1 MAGVSYPQM
10 IAAFKT
16 WYGQNKTRP
25 SKSLI
30 IDGQAAIRKASFG
43 EMLQAGLTEL
53 GIQAALGGFEFL
65 KGGPE
70 GFDKFL
76 SSLPKEVSEPAK
88 ALSKSAG
95 DAVTSLKSTLT
106 GPDGLIPP
114 GGNLAAFKTTVE
126 DGLTSVTN
134 NFINPI
140 SDVLSGTKDALNG
153 DITKLSGLQSLYAG
167 DTSLSGVFGDGVTN
181 LGIAVTGAIDKA
193 KAWSDE
199 LTLGSGDFS
208 LTDAFDVINS
218 QHTKFMAQ
226 YLGIG
231 DVPTLTSLVGTIARP
246 DLYKDLVDAKDQLEE
261 ELLNLRKSAALKY
274 PEIFIPDGEGGTRSE
289 PNPEIAELGLD
300 DLPLPEQTALIDNF
314 DFFKEQ
320 YESAL
325 TQVDS
330 ASNAIQT
337 QVQSDQ
343 QNILI
348 TLKAQSSLDDLG
360 SISNTYVGITDPAQ
374 RALFESTVKP
384 DILETTKSLAPLISK
399 ATDPIDPVIP

>member
-30 IDGQAAIRKASFG
+30 IDGQAAIRKSSTG

-53 GIQAALGGFEFL
+53 GIQAALGGFEFI

-76 SSLPKEVSEPAK
+76 STLPKEISEPAK

-95 DAVTSLKSTLT
+95 EAVTSLKT
-106 GPDGLIPP
+106 GLGELIPA
-114 GGNLAAFKTTVE
+114 GGDLAAFKTTLE
-126 DGLTSVTN
+126 SGLTSVTT

-140 SDVLSGTKDALNG
+140 GDVLGGVKDSFNG
-153 DITKLSGLQSLYAG
+153 DVSKLTGLESLYAG
-167 DTSLSGVFGDGVTN
+167 DSSLSGLFGQGVTK
-181 LGIAVTGAIDKA
+181 LGTAVTGAIDTA
-193 KAWSDE
+193 KNWSDE
-199 LTLGSGDFS
+199 LTLGTGDFS
-208 LTDAFDVINS
+208 LTDAFDMVNS
-218 QHTKFMAQ
+218 EHTEFMAK

-231 DVPTLTSLVGTIARP
+231 EVPTLTSLAGTLVKT
-246 DLYKDLVDAKDQLEE
+246 DLIEDLVGAKEQQAEAQ
-261 ELLNLRKSAALKY
+261 LNLRKAAALTF
-274 PEIFIPDGEGGTRSE
+274 PVLPDEFGALIV

-300 DLPLPEQTALIDNF
+300 ALSLPEQTALTDNY
-314 DFFKEQ
+314 DLFKEQ
-320 YESAL
+320 YETAL
-325 TQVDS
+325 AQVDA
-330 ASNAIQT
+330 ASTAIKT

-343 QNILI
+343 QNILV
-348 TLKAQSSLDDLG
+348 TLKAQSALDDLG

-374 RALFESTVKP
+374 RALFESTIKP

-399 ATDPIDPVIP
+399 AIDPIDPDIP